1 MMKKTI
7 KYVVVGCIMIAG
19 LGLNAQ
25 KLGHVNSQV
34 IMQELPDYESA
45 RSELESFNSDLTKEL
60 EMYQKLIVEFAQ
72 DYEQNKNGMSEDTRK
87 RKETD
92 LMERQQNYEKKAY
105 EAQTSLQQKE
115 QELLQ
120 QIMIKVNSAVKEVA
134 EKEGYDYIYEV
145 TTLLYAGGEDISD
158 KVRKKLGITVV
169 GD

>member
-1 MMKKTI
+1 MKKTI

-87 RKETD
+87 RKESD

-158 KVRKKLGITVV
+158 KVRKKLGITVA
-169 GD
+169 GN

>member
-1 MMKKTI
+1 MKKTI
-7 KYVVVGCIMIAG
+7 KYVVVACMLFTGIS
-19 LGLNAQ
+19 LNAQ

-45 RSELESFNSDLTKEL
+45 RKDLESFNNDLTKEL
-60 EMYQKLIVEFAQ
+60 EMYQKLIMEFAQ

-105 EAQTSLQQKE
+105 EAEQKLQQKE

-120 QIMIKVNSAVKEVA
+120 AIMIKVNNAVKELA
-134 EKEGYDYIYEV
+134 KADGYSYIFELS
-145 TTLLYAGGEDISD
+145 TLLHAGGDDISD
-158 KVRKKLGITVV
+158 KVRKKLGISNSN
-169 GD
+169 

>member
-1 MMKKTI
+1 MKKTI
-7 KYVVVGCIMIAG
+7 KYVIIGCIMITG

-25 KLGHVNSQV
+25 KLGHVDSQV
-34 IMQELPDYESA
+34 IMKELPDYESTII
-45 RSELESFNSDLTKEL
+45 ELESFKSDLTKEL

-92 LMERQQNYEKKAY
+92 LMERQQNFEKKQY

-134 EKEGYDYIYEV
+134 EKEGYDYIYDV
-145 TTLLYAGGEDISD
+145 TTLLYAGGEDVSE
-158 KVRKKLGITVV
+158 KVRKKLGITVSNK
-169 GD
+169 

>member
-1 MMKKTI
+1 MKKTI
-7 KYVVVGCIMIAG
+7 KYVVVACIMITG

-45 RSELESFNSDLTKEL
+45 RKDLESFNSDLTKEL

-120 QIMIKVNSAVKEVA
+120 QIMIKVNTAVKEVA
-134 EKEGYDYIYEV
+134 EKEGYDYVYEV

-158 KVRKKLGITVV
+158 KVRKKLGIAVT
-169 GD
+169 GK